1 MFVHIHKQ
9 NHSKLD
15 PWLEKCV
22 FVGYSTTYKWYKC
35 YNPISK
41 KLFVTMDVTFFEN
54 QPYFPKNHLQGGD
67 VLRKKILFGKKWDP
81 YLCHYQVT
89 HKNPTKKCYPL
100 FILCLVDQAL

>member
-41 KLFVTMDVTFFEN
+41 KLVVTMDVTFFEN
-54 QPYFPKNHLQGGD
+54 QPYFTKNHHQGESIE
-67 VLRKKILFGKKWDP
+67 RKDP
-81 YLCHYQVT
+81 FWEEMGPINLKHMSSL
-89 HKNPTKKCYPL
+89 N
-100 FILCLVDQAL
+100 